1 MHPKSNIEPT
11 PSNAYAPQDDFEL
24 TIARM
29 AKIGSCTSPSFSP
42 DGSRLAFVSD
52 LNGLPQVWAVLTK
65 GGWPELVTTLEDQV
79 LRALWSPTGEW
90 ISFSLAPGGGM
101 NRQVYVIRPD
111 GTDLRL
117 LTDGGK
123 ENNWLGRWTHDGQK
137 VCIASNR
144 RSADAMDAYLVDLH
158 DDELQMISENRG
170 IGFFTDISRD
180 GEWAILYR
188 LVNRSDD
195 NLFLIQI
202 QTGEEMLLTPH
213 EGPGSFTH
221 GRFSPDGKTIY
232 LTSNKDREMIA
243 FCQIELDENS
253 RPGPEKVILA
263 REDAD
268 LQEFEMTKDG
278 NTFALLWNAA
288 GKSEMSFLHL
298 NTREESPAARLPGE
312 IATDLTFSKDGHLLA
327 MVISGSSLPEDIY
340 LYDLQ
345 SDQFHPVTHSPHAGI
360 DLDLLIQPE
369 LTTFQAHDNLS
380 LSGWLY
386 QPAKGD
392 KPFPV
397 VVSFHGG
404 PEAQERPYFQSLYQA
419 LLSQGIAV
427 FAPNV
432 RGSEGCGK
440 TFVNLDNG
448 ALRFNAIRD
457 IKSCVDHIVAKGFA
471 DPDRIGI
478 MGGSYGGYM
487 TMAGLTEYPDLFVAG
502 ANLFGIVNFE
512 TFFKHTEPWM
522 AEVSRSQY
530 GDPDSQADLLRR
542 LSPIHK
548 LDRVTA
554 ATIVLHGQND
564 TNVPVVEA
572 EQVVES
578 LKKRG
583 VRVKYVLF
591 PDEGHGF
598 TKETNRVR
606 ATTEI
611 VRWFI
616 EHLLTRQ

>member
-1 MHPKSNIEPT
+1 MHQKSKNKPT
-11 PSNAYAPQDDFEL
+11 PDNAYALQDDFES

-29 AKIGSCTSPSFSP
+29 AKIGSCVSPSFSP
-42 DGSRLAFVSD
+42 DGSRIAIVSD
-52 LNGLPQVWAVLTK
+52 LNGLPQVWTVPTK
-65 GGWPELVTTLEDQV
+65 GGWPELVTALEDQV
-79 LRALWSPTGEW
+79 FRALWSPSGEW

-123 ENNWLGRWTHDGQK
+123 ENNWLGRWTYDGQK
-137 VCIASNR
+137 LCIASNR
-144 RSADAMDAYLVDLH
+144 RSAAAMDAYLVDLH
-158 DDELQMISENRG
+158 DGELQLISENQG

-180 GEWAILYR
+180 GKWAILYR

-195 NLFLIQI
+195 NLFLVQI
-202 QTGEEMLLTPH
+202 QTGEEVLLTPH
-213 EGPGSFTH
+213 EGPGSFPH

-232 LTSNKDREMIA
+232 LASNKDREMIA
-243 FCQIELDENS
+243 FCQIELDEKN

-263 REDAD
+263 REAAD
-268 LQEFEMTKDG
+268 LQEFEMTEDG
-278 NTFALLWNAA
+278 DVFALLWNVA
-288 GKSEMSFLHL
+288 GKCELSFFHISA
-298 NTREESPAARLPGE
+298 REASPATNLPGE
-312 IATDLTFSKDGHLLA
+312 IATDLTFSRDGQLLA
-327 MVISGSSLPEDIY
+327 MGISGSTLPEDIY

-345 SDQFHPVTHSPHAGI
+345 SDQFHPVTYSPHAGI
-360 DLDLLIQPE
+360 DLSLLIQPE
-369 LTTFQAHDNLS
+369 LTTFQAHDNLP
-380 LSGWLY
+380 LTGWLY

-392 KPFPV
+392 KPFPT

-432 RGSEGCGK
+432 RGSEGFGK

-448 ALRFNAIRD
+448 PLRFNAIRD
-457 IKSCVDHIVAKGFA
+457 IKSCVDHIVTIGFA

-487 TMAGLTEYPDLFVAG
+487 TMAGLTEFPELFTAG

-512 TFFKHTEPWM
+512 TFFKNTEPWM

-530 GDPDSQADLLRR
+530 GDPDTQADLLRR

-554 ATIVLHGQND
+554 ATLVLHGQND

-583 VRVKYVLF
+583 VNVKYVLF

-598 TKETNRVR
+598 TKESNRVR

-616 EHLLTRQ
+616 EHLLTR

>member
-1 MHPKSNIEPT
+1 MHQKSNTKPT
-11 PSNAYAPQDDFEL
+11 PDNAYAPQDDFEP

-29 AKIGSCTSPSFSP
+29 AKIGSCVSPSFSP
-42 DGSRLAFVSD
+42 DGSRVAFISD
-52 LNGLPQVWAVLTK
+52 LNGLPQVWTVPTK

-79 LRALWSPTGEW
+79 FRALWSPSGEW

-101 NRQVYVIRPD
+101 NRQIYVIRPD

-137 VCIASNR
+137 LCIASNR
-144 RSADAMDAYLVDLH
+144 RSAAAMDAYLVDLH
-158 DDELQMISENRG
+158 DGELQLISENQG

-180 GEWAILYR
+180 GKWAILYR

-195 NLFLIQI
+195 NLFLVQI
-202 QTGEEMLLTPH
+202 QTGEEVLLTPH
-213 EGPGSFTH
+213 EGPGSFHH

-232 LTSNKDREMIA
+232 LASNKDREMIA
-243 FCQIELDENS
+243 FCQIELDEKN

-263 REDAD
+263 REAAD
-268 LQEFEMTKDG
+268 LQEFEMTEDG
-278 NTFALLWNAA
+278 DVFALLWNVA
-288 GKSEMSFLHL
+288 GKCELSFFHISA
-298 NTREESPAARLPGE
+298 REASPATNLPGE
-312 IATDLTFSKDGHLLA
+312 IATDLTFSRDGQLLA
-327 MVISGSSLPEDIY
+327 MGISGSTLPEDIY

-345 SDQFHPVTHSPHAGI
+345 SDQFHPVTYSPHAGI
-360 DLDLLIQPE
+360 DLSLLIQPE
-369 LTTFQAHDNLS
+369 LTTFQAHDNLP
-380 LSGWLY
+380 LTGWLY

-392 KPFPV
+392 KPFPT

-432 RGSEGCGK
+432 RGSEGFGK

-448 ALRFNAIRD
+448 PLRLNAIRD
-457 IKSCVDHIVAKGFA
+457 IKSCVDHIVTIGFA

-487 TMAGLTEYPDLFVAG
+487 TMAGLTEFPELFTAG

-512 TFFKHTEPWM
+512 TFFKNTEPWM

-530 GDPDSQADLLRR
+530 GDPDTQADLLRR

-554 ATIVLHGQND
+554 ATLVLHGQND

-583 VRVKYVLF
+583 VNVKYVLF

-598 TKETNRVR
+598 TKESNRVR

-616 EHLLTRQ
+616 EHLLTR

>member
-1 MHPKSNIEPT
+1 MHQKSKNKPT
-11 PSNAYAPQDDFEL
+11 PDNAYALQDDFES

-29 AKIGSCTSPSFSP
+29 AKIGSCVSPSFSP
-42 DGSRLAFVSD
+42 DGSRIAIVSD
-52 LNGLPQVWAVLTK
+52 LNGLPQVWTVPTK
-65 GGWPELVTTLEDQV
+65 GGWPELVTALEDQV
-79 LRALWSPTGEW
+79 FRALWSPSGEW

-123 ENNWLGRWTHDGQK
+123 ENNWLGRWTYDGQK
-137 VCIASNR
+137 LCIASNR
-144 RSADAMDAYLVDLH
+144 RSAAAMDAYLVDLH
-158 DDELQMISENRG
+158 DGELQLISENQG

-180 GEWAILYR
+180 GKWAILYR

-195 NLFLIQI
+195 NLFLVQI
-202 QTGEEMLLTPH
+202 QTGEEVLLTPH
-213 EGPGSFTH
+213 EGPGSFPH

-232 LTSNKDREMIA
+232 LASNKDREMIA
-243 FCQIELDENS
+243 FCQIELDEKN
-253 RPGPEKVILA
+253 RPSPEKVILA
-263 REDAD
+263 REAAD
-268 LQEFEMTKDG
+268 LQEFEMTEDG
-278 NTFALLWNAA
+278 DVFALLWNVA
-288 GKSEMSFLHL
+288 GKCELSFFHISA
-298 NTREESPAARLPGE
+298 REASPATNLPGE
-312 IATDLTFSKDGHLLA
+312 IATDLTFSRDGQLLA
-327 MVISGSSLPEDIY
+327 MGISGSTLPEDIY

-345 SDQFHPVTHSPHAGI
+345 SDQFHPVTYSPHAGI
-360 DLDLLIQPE
+360 DLSLLIQPE
-369 LTTFQAHDNLS
+369 LTTFQAHDNLP
-380 LSGWLY
+380 LTGWLY

-392 KPFPV
+392 KPFPT

-432 RGSEGCGK
+432 RGSEGFGK

-448 ALRFNAIRD
+448 PLRLNAIRD
-457 IKSCVDHIVAKGFA
+457 IKSCVDHIVTIGFA

-487 TMAGLTEYPDLFVAG
+487 TMAGLTEFPELFTAG

-512 TFFKHTEPWM
+512 TFFKNTEPWM

-530 GDPDSQADLLRR
+530 GDPDTQADLLRR

-554 ATIVLHGQND
+554 ATLVLHGQND

-583 VRVKYVLF
+583 VNVKYVLF

-598 TKETNRVR
+598 TKESNRVR

-616 EHLLTRQ
+616 EHLLTR

>member
-1 MHPKSNIEPT
+1 MHQKSKNKPT
-11 PSNAYAPQDDFEL
+11 PDNAYALQDDFES

-29 AKIGSCTSPSFSP
+29 AKIGSCVSPSFSP
-42 DGSRLAFVSD
+42 DGSRIAIVSD
-52 LNGLPQVWAVLTK
+52 LNGLPQVWTVPTK
-65 GGWPELVTTLEDQV
+65 GGWPELVTALEDQV
-79 LRALWSPTGEW
+79 FRALWSPSGEW

-101 NRQVYVIRPD
+101 NRQVYLIRPD

-123 ENNWLGRWTHDGQK
+123 ENNWLGRWTYDGQK
-137 VCIASNR
+137 LCIASNR
-144 RSADAMDAYLVDLH
+144 RSAAAMDAYLVDLH
-158 DDELQMISENRG
+158 DGELQLISENQG

-180 GEWAILYR
+180 GKWAILYR

-195 NLFLIQI
+195 NLFLVQI
-202 QTGEEMLLTPH
+202 QTGEEVLLTPH
-213 EGPGSFTH
+213 EGPGSFPH

-232 LTSNKDREMIA
+232 LASNKDREMIA
-243 FCQIELDENS
+243 FCQIELDEKN
-253 RPGPEKVILA
+253 RPSPEKVILA
-263 REDAD
+263 REAAD
-268 LQEFEMTKDG
+268 LQEFEMTEDG
-278 NTFALLWNAA
+278 DVFALLWNVA
-288 GKSEMSFLHL
+288 GKCELSFFHISA
-298 NTREESPAARLPGE
+298 REASPATNLPGE
-312 IATDLTFSKDGHLLA
+312 IATDLTFSRDGQLLA
-327 MVISGSSLPEDIY
+327 MGISGSTLPEDIY

-345 SDQFHPVTHSPHAGI
+345 SDQFHPVTYSPHAGI
-360 DLDLLIQPE
+360 DLSLLIQPE
-369 LTTFQAHDNLS
+369 LTTFQAHDNLP
-380 LSGWLY
+380 LTGWLY

-392 KPFPV
+392 KPFPT

-432 RGSEGCGK
+432 RGSEGFGK

-448 ALRFNAIRD
+448 PLRFNAIRD
-457 IKSCVDHIVAKGFA
+457 IKSCVDHIVTIGFA

-487 TMAGLTEYPDLFVAG
+487 TMAGLTEFPELFTAG

-512 TFFKHTEPWM
+512 TFFKNTEPWM

-530 GDPDSQADLLRR
+530 GDPDTQADLLRR

-554 ATIVLHGQND
+554 ATLVLHGQND

-583 VRVKYVLF
+583 VNVKYVLF

-598 TKETNRVR
+598 TKESNRVR

-616 EHLLTRQ
+616 EHLLTR

>member
-1 MHPKSNIEPT
+1 MHQKSKNKPT
-11 PSNAYAPQDDFEL
+11 PDNAYALQDDFES

-29 AKIGSCTSPSFSP
+29 AKIGSCVSPSFSP
-42 DGSRLAFVSD
+42 DGSRIAIVSD
-52 LNGLPQVWAVLTK
+52 LNGLPQVWTVPTK
-65 GGWPELVTTLEDQV
+65 GGWPELVTALEDQV
-79 LRALWSPTGEW
+79 FRALWSPSGEW

-123 ENNWLGRWTHDGQK
+123 ENNWLGRWTYDGQK
-137 VCIASNR
+137 LCIASNR
-144 RSADAMDAYLVDLH
+144 RSAAAMDAYLVDLH
-158 DDELQMISENRG
+158 DGELQLISENQG

-180 GEWAILYR
+180 GKWAILYR

-195 NLFLIQI
+195 NLFLVQI
-202 QTGEEMLLTPH
+202 QTGEEVLLTPH
-213 EGPGSFTH
+213 EGPGSFPH

-232 LTSNKDREMIA
+232 LASNKDREMIA
-243 FCQIELDENS
+243 FCQIELDEKN
-253 RPGPEKVILA
+253 RPSPEKVILA
-263 REDAD
+263 REAAD
-268 LQEFEMTKDG
+268 LQEFEMTEDG
-278 NTFALLWNAA
+278 DVFALLWNVA
-288 GKSEMSFLHL
+288 GKCELSFFHISA
-298 NTREESPAARLPGE
+298 REASPTTNLPGE
-312 IATDLTFSKDGHLLA
+312 IATDLTFSRDGQLLA
-327 MVISGSSLPEDIY
+327 MGISGSTLPEDIC

-345 SDQFHPVTHSPHAGI
+345 SDQFHPVTYSPHAGI
-360 DLDLLIQPE
+360 DLSLLIQPE
-369 LTTFQAHDNLS
+369 LTTFQAHDNLP
-380 LSGWLY
+380 LTGWLY

-392 KPFPV
+392 KPFPT

-432 RGSEGCGK
+432 RGSEGFGK

-448 ALRFNAIRD
+448 PLRFNAIRD
-457 IKSCVDHIVAKGFA
+457 IKSCVDHIVTIGFA

-487 TMAGLTEYPDLFVAG
+487 TMAGLTEFPELFTAG

-512 TFFKHTEPWM
+512 TFFKNTEPWM

-530 GDPDSQADLLRR
+530 GDPDTQADLLRR

-554 ATIVLHGQND
+554 ATLVLHGQND

-583 VRVKYVLF
+583 VNVKYVLF

-598 TKETNRVR
+598 TKESNRVR

-616 EHLLTRQ
+616 EHLLTR